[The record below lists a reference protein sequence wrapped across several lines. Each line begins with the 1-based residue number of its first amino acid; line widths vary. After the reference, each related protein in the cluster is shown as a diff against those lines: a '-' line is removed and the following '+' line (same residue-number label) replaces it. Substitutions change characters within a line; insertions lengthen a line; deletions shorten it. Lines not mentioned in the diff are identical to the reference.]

1 MQYFRRKKEPVFPR
15 FDGSANVS
23 AADGGGVA
31 SRSRSAARVPGP
43 TTAHAVHRHVHR
55 ASTDRAVP
63 VALNDLQRVFA
74 VLQCTMINVP
84 ITVTVAFENEI
95 RVT

>member
-1 MQYFRRKKEPVFPR
+1 MHRE
-15 FDGSANVS
+15 D
-23 AADGGGVA
+23 
-31 SRSRSAARVPGP
+31 AARRGCQGP
-43 TTAHAVHRHVHR
+43 QEQPRTPCTG

-63 VALNDLQRVFA
+63 VVLNDLQRVFA

>member
-43 TTAHAVHRHVHR
+43 TTAHRPRRARGAV
-55 ASTDRAVP
+55 
-63 VALNDLQRVFA
+63 NDLQRVFA